1 MGGLAKSLVNDAQK
15 SLVDNVNID
24 NVDVELVG
32 SSAVFD
38 FKGYPASLSIANST
52 LWSKDGHKG
61 YLLQT
66 KGRVKDLD
74 GNQAT
79 YQEVTSITN
88 STLYKVAVDKQFNNL
103 QGKGQKSLQ
112 FIMKNSI
119 IAESTQAGNEV
130 RGWLGGQNSN
140 NPTAERFEQGQTE
153 TGWTDASKQGSDQ
166 TATSRNT
173 DPEFSDAA
181 NGNFTVF
188 AGSQQAKY
196 KIGDPCWLVEY
207 DKSQARPMELN
218 LSLNGGGN
226 INEALANGL
235 ADIDNLKSVSIT
247 LEDGNENSL
256 ETKGSGAQR
265 LVFISLM
272 QYIANNGDRN
282 ILWGIDEP
290 EVFLQPKLQKKL
302 NSVFNRIS
310 QKSQLIITTHSQH
323 FINTERCENVM
334 LMEAIQTEKT
344 YVRKSGKKF
353 YETDAHEKHFDSDTL
368 KIVAIKNHL
377 GIGDNDGWALMPS
390 NILVEGECDKKYLE
404 MYIEYYKLNAPNIF
418 SADGASKLAS
428 KVNYLDIFSKDLPFT
443 PIICCIFDDD
453 DEGIKAFNA
462 LHDTYKN
469 ITIKRFFISQR
480 SNGQKERSCPDYEI
494 EDFLPPQLVFDG
506 VNGILKDIKYRK
518 ISESDFL
525 KRDKKAYKKKN
536 ILLFMEEIIRSKN
549 SDKDDLPLSNPGY
562 KKRLCEKCFS
572 LFQEEPEKYLLSLS
586 NLSFLK
592 KLVNEAN
599 EKVES

>member
-1 MGGLAKSLVNDAQK
+1 MTNARLEKFIIKNYRSIKDLSINFPEKYPFVVCGENNIGKTNILRALNLFFNFNQDDIYYEKEDLPYHIYYGSRGDRKTTLTGVFSIDGIRKKVEIRFVNDATTECKIDGEDAEQEAVLDIIGNIKYYFIESSNINIPEIMSESVEGKILLPLDSRQRKQTKALEKLDEFVKEANKALSPIETEINKYFNEIASSSSVLEGRRIKISFGEYK
-15 SLVDNVNID
+15 SL
-24 NVDVELVG
+24 
-32 SSAVFD
+32 
-38 FKGYPASLSIANST
+38 
-52 LWSKDGHKG
+52 
-61 YLLQT
+61 
-66 KGRVKDLD
+66 R
-74 GNQAT
+74 
-79 YQEVTSITN
+79 
-88 STLYKVAVDKQFNNL
+88 
-103 QGKGQKSLQ
+103 
-112 FIMKNSI
+112 
-119 IAESTQAGNEV
+119 
-130 RGWLGGQNSN
+130 
-140 NPTAERFEQGQTE
+140 
-153 TGWTDASKQGSDQ
+153 DA
-166 TATSRNT
+166 
-173 DPEFSDAA
+173 
-181 NGNFTVF
+181 
-188 AGSQQAKY
+188 
-196 KIGDPCWLVEY
+196 
-207 DKSQARPMELN
+207 LN
-218 LSLNGGGN
+218 
-226 INEALANGL
+226 
-235 ADIDNLKSVSIT
+235 DIVSIT

-272 QYIANNGDRN
+272 QYIANSGDRN

-462 LHDTYKN
+462 LHNTYKN

-480 SNGQKERSCPDYEI
+480 SNGQKEKSCPDYEI
-494 EDFLPPQLVFDG
+494 EDFLPPKLVFDG
-506 VNGILKDIKYRK
+506 INGILKDIKYRK
-518 ISESDFL
+518 ISENDFS
-525 KRDKKAYKKKN
+525 KREKQAYKKKN

-549 SDKDDLPLSNPGY
+549 SDKDELPLSNPGY

-572 LFQEEPEKYLLSLS
+572 LFQEEPEKYLLSPL
-586 NLSFLK
+586 NFSFLK